1 MRNTRSKLLAP
12 AALAIPL
19 ALAAA
24 PLAYAQC
31 MPRAAATAQA
41 SDPALAMI
49 REMQAELN
57 APFGGNL
64 ERFIAAQEAEM
75 NRLFQQIDA
84 MTAQAMRN
92 PGTIEVAIPGNSNGA
107 VSQIFVSSVSN
118 GQGTCSETVT
128 YSYGPD
134 GKPRVA
140 VQKTGSACG
149 NVTFSGGA
157 PAVSAPH
164 PASGGARML
173 QVRGPAAPVRG
184 FLRG

>member
-31 MPRAAATAQA
+31 VPHAAATART

-49 REMQAELN
+49 QEIQAEMN

-92 PGTIEVAIPGNSNGA
+92 PGTIEVAIPGNGNAA
-107 VSQIFVSSVSN
+107 VSQIFVSSVAN

-140 VQKTGSACG
+140 VQKTGNACG
-149 NVTFSGGA
+149 GVTFGGGA

-164 PASGGARML
+164 PAPGGARML
-173 QVRGPAAPVRG
+173 QVRGPVAPSYHD
-184 FLRG
+184 LRG